1 MSEFSRNHHSR
12 HGPEK
17 VRGQIWCDGAFVPG
31 FELANISEYLDQK
44 NTLVWADLQCP
55 THETLNALADE
66 LDLDRFAIE
75 DTVEEA
81 ERVKTVSYAN
91 HTFLM
96 VYAVTNLREPDATRD
111 FADAEGASEHLFDL
125 HRISM
130 FVRSNVLITVRL
142 SDAFDMDAVVQR
154 WKEIGGE
161 RYGIGALVHGVLDV
175 VVDGHF
181 DAVRVLDDAIEQLEE
196 TLFDDSVPSQ
206 VLQRRS
212 FQVRKELVRFRRVV
226 LPLREVIAGI
236 QRIRLDNNA
245 PTELD
250 PHFSDLYDHALRVAE
265 WTESLRDMVTTIF
278 ETNLSLADA
287 RLNTV
292 MKKLTGWAGI
302 IAVPTAITG
311 FFGQN
316 VPFPGYSNTLG
327 YISSVVLLVTAVV
340 VLYVM
345 FKKRDWI

>member
-1 MSEFSRNHHSR
+1 MSETIRHRAR
-12 HGPEK
+12 HGPEV
-17 VRGQIWCDGAFVPG
+17 VRGQVWCDGEAVSG
-31 FELANISEYLDQK
+31 FELANISEYLDK
-44 NTLVWADLQCP
+44 KGTLVWADLQCP
-55 THETLNALADE
+55 THETLATLADE

-75 DTVEEA
+75 DAVEEA
-81 ERVKTVSYAN
+81 ERVKTVSYAR

-96 VYAVTNLREPDATRD
+96 VYAVTNLREPDQARD
-111 FADAEGASEHLFDL
+111 FADTDNASGHLFEL

-130 FVRSNVLITVRL
+130 FVRSNMLITVRL
-142 SDAFDMDAVVQR
+142 SDAFDMDTVVER
-154 WKEIGGE
+154 WREIGGE
-161 RYGIGALVHGVLDV
+161 RYGVGALVHGVLDV

-181 DAVRVLDDAIEQLEE
+181 DAVRSLDDAIEQLEE
-196 TLFDDSVPSQ
+196 MLFDDSIPSQ
-206 VLQRRS
+206 MLQRRS

-236 QRIRLDNNA
+236 QRRRLDNDA

-250 PHFSDLYDHALRVAE
+250 PHFSDLYDHTLRVAE
-265 WTESLRDMVTTIF
+265 WTESLRDMVTTVF

-311 FFGQN
+311 YYGQN
-316 VPFPGYSNTLG
+316 VPFPGFSNTLG
-327 YISSVVLLVTAVV
+327 FWSSTVLLITAVT
-340 VLYVM
+340 VLYLM